1 MHQEKCD
8 MSLVL
13 FTNNLSSLVL
23 LFGCARR
30 GVVPTAACNTISH
43 RWLVGARKRKKKME
57 EKNYTWESSGRWCL
71 NGLPTSCS
79 YFLYFAMQSSL
90 PIILHLHSTCC
101 LWRMPR
107 VHSGK
112 CITRLVTW
120 VVCALSVGLHS
131 TLYTPHTQRRQV
143 EKKRVAQR
151 AANNIPFVTPLR
163 TFTSCDT
170 CAVIICECIRKA
182 VRRLFVMCWHVCVYR
197 WCSRI
202 RSCAYTK
209 CEIKGE
215 CVILTSTL
223 YPRLHKYSVLSS
235 CFGSNVTF
243 HPKASRSG
251 QETGRKRE
259 STLSAK
265 RAYHWKVSTSR
276 GELLIVGH
284 FSTLLIYCCSHKRDI
299 YHLNILHVS

>member
-1 MHQEKCD
+1 MCSQGGCPYRGLQHNISPVVGWGSEEKKKKKD
-8 MSLVL
+8 GGEKLYLRKQWTLMLEWPSDFLQLLSLFRHAVQPAHH
-13 FTNNLSSLVL
+13 FAPAFHL
-23 LFGCARR
+23 LF
-30 GVVPTAACNTISH
+30 V
-43 RWLVGARKRKKKME
+43 
-57 EKNYTWESSGRWCL
+57 KNATCTLWQVH
-71 NGLPTSCS
+71 NPTSHVSCMCS
-79 YFLYFAMQSSL
+79 FCGPPFHTIHPTHPAKA
-90 PIILHLHSTCC
+90 
-101 LWRMPR
+101 
-107 VHSGK
+107 SG
-112 CITRLVTW
+112 
-120 VVCALSVGLHS
+120 
-131 TLYTPHTQRRQV
+131 
-143 EKKRVAQR
+143 EKRVAQR

-182 VRRLFVMCWHVCVYR
+182 VRRLFVMCWHVCVYH

>member
-23 LFGCARR
+23 LPGCARR
-30 GVVPTAACNTISH
+30 GVVPTAACDTNISPV
-43 RWLVGARKRKKKME
+43 VGWGPEERKKKME
-57 EKNYTWESSGRWCL
+57 DKNYTWESSGRWCL

-131 TLYTPHTQRRQV
+131 TLYTPHTRRRPV
-143 EKKRVAQR
+143 KEKKGGM
-151 AANNIPFVTPLR
+151 
-163 TFTSCDT
+163 T
-170 CAVIICECIRKA
+170 CRK
-182 VRRLFVMCWHVCVYR
+182 
-197 WCSRI
+197 
-202 RSCAYTK
+202 
-209 CEIKGE
+209 
-215 CVILTSTL
+215 
-223 YPRLHKYSVLSS
+223 
-235 CFGSNVTF
+235 
-243 HPKASRSG
+243 
-251 QETGRKRE
+251 
-259 STLSAK
+259 
-265 RAYHWKVSTSR
+265 
-276 GELLIVGH
+276 
-284 FSTLLIYCCSHKRDI
+284 
-299 YHLNILHVS
+299 